1 MPKVKKDLKK
11 VDIENDSVNILKS
24 QEVIK
29 MSKDDIIPE
38 AENTYD
44 QLIKKEEQGENIPS
58 SSVVSVQEPEKFD
71 LKPET
76 EQALKSERQ
85 SVKSSQK
92 EQE

>member
-44 QLIKKEEQGENIPS
+44 QLIKKEEEQGENIPS

-76 EQALKSERQ
+76 EQALKSER
-85 SVKSSQK
+85 
-92 EQE
+92 